1 MRLNNSRRIKYK
13 NLSVSRANQGLF
25 FKIGA
30 LKLRSI
36 RLMLLLD
43 PGG

>member
-13 NLSVSRANQGLF
+13 NLSVSRANRGYF
-25 FKIGA
+25 SNKGFKIE
-30 LKLRSI
+30 I
-36 RLMLLLD
+36 DQVMLLLD